1 MAAQIVPFSDEETR
15 LLVNLEQQYEVW
27 IEAEKTIFKLP
38 YNLKWKTVGGKDYL
52 YEIIDRA
59 GNGKSLG
66 PRTAENEAAFEDYRA
81 TKHAATERRDR
92 SRSSLDETCRLYRAL
107 RLPLI
112 PSEAAQIL
120 READRRSL
128 LGTHLLVIGTNAVPA
143 YFIEAGG
150 RIMNAPAETQ
160 DFDPAWSA
168 ENADDAEN
176 PVWAMLKSVDSTYT
190 VNTERTFQAR
200 NAKAYEV
207 EVLVAP
213 SRARTMGRNVRPTP
227 VPLEEQE
234 WLLKGRFVTRV
245 VVGRDATPA
254 RLVVPDPRWF
264 ALQKL
269 WMSEQSKRNP
279 LKRGKD
285 AKQGVALLNAIQDG
299 MPQFKMDHA
308 FEAEIPVE
316 LSPYFERWKAGRKN
330 NTSKSSN
337 W

>member
-15 LLVNLEQQYEVW
+15 LLVNLEQQHEVW
-27 IEAEKTIFKLP
+27 IEAEQTLFRLP
-38 YNLKWKTVGGKDYL
+38 YNLKWKTVAGRDYL
-52 YEIIDRA
+52 YEIIDRT

-66 PRTAENEAAFEDYRA
+66 PRTPANEAAFENY
-81 TKHAATERRDR
+81 HAAKSAATTRRDQ
-92 SRSSLDETCRLYRAL
+92 SRASLDETCRLYRAL

-160 DFDPAWSA
+160 DFDLAWSA
-168 ENADDAEN
+168 EIADEHDN

-207 EVLVAP
+207 ELLVAP
-213 SRARTMGRNVRPTP
+213 SRVKTMGRNVRPTP
-227 VPLEEQE
+227 VPLDEQE
-234 WLLKGRFVTRV
+234 WLLNGRFVSRV
-245 VVGRDATPA
+245 VVARDATPA

-269 WMSEQSKRNP
+269 WMSEQPKRDP
-279 LKRGKD
+279 LKRAKD
-285 AKQGVALLNAIQDG
+285 AKQGIALLNAIQEG
-299 MPQFKMDHA
+299 MPQFKMDEA
-308 FEAEIPVE
+308 FEAEIPAE
-316 LSPYFERWKAGRKN
+316 LRPYYQRWKTERKN
-330 NTSKSSN
+330 SEPKSFN

>member
-1 MAAQIVPFSDEETR
+1 MMARIVPFSDEETR
-15 LLVNLEQQYEVW
+15 VLVNLAQQYEVW
-27 IEAEKTIFKLP
+27 MEAERVLAGLA
-38 YNLKWKTVGGKDYL
+38 YNLRWKTVSGRDYL
-52 YEIIDRA
+52 YEIIDRQ

-66 PRTAENEAAFEDYRA
+66 RRSPQNEAAFDNY
-81 TKHAATERRDR
+81 HAEKSEAANRRDQ
-92 SRSSLDETCRLYRAL
+92 SRTVLDETCRLYRAL

-112 PSEAAQIL
+112 PAEASQIL

-128 LGTHLLVIGTNAVPA
+128 LGTDLLVIGTNAVPA

-150 RIMNAPAETQ
+150 RIMNTPAETQ
-160 DFDPAWSA
+160 DFDLAWSGDA
-168 ENADDAEN
+168 TDAEDN

-207 EVLVAP
+207 ELLVAP
-213 SRARTMGRNVRPTP
+213 SKAKAMGRNIKPTP

-234 WLLKGRFVTRV
+234 WLLKGRFVSQV
-245 VVGRDATPA
+245 VVGRDASPA

-269 WMSEQSKRNP
+269 WLSAQPKRNS

-285 AKQGVALLNAIQDG
+285 ERQGVALLDAIRDG
-299 MPQFKMDHA
+299 MPRFRMDAA
-308 FEAEIPVE
+308 FAAELPDE
-316 LSPYFERWKAGRKN
+316 LRPYFDRWKAVRKDL
-330 NTSKSSN
+330 KPKAD

>member
-1 MAAQIVPFSDEETR
+1 MPAQIVPFSDEETR

-27 IEAEKTIFKLP
+27 IEAERTLFKLP
-38 YNLKWKTVGGKDYL
+38 YNLKWKTVAGKDYL
-52 YEIIDRA
+52 YEIINRT

-66 PRTAENEAAFEDYRA
+66 PRSRENETAFENYRV
-81 TKHAATERRDR
+81 TKDAAATRRDQ
-92 SRSSLDETCRLYRAL
+92 SRASLDETCRLYRAL
-107 RLPLI
+107 KLPLI
-112 PSEAAQIL
+112 PREAAEIL
-120 READRRSL
+120 READRRAL

-160 DFDPAWSA
+160 DFDLAWSA
-168 ENADDAEN
+168 GKNDEDDN

-207 EVLVAP
+207 ELLVAP
-213 SRARTMGRNVRPTP
+213 SRARTMGRNPRSTP
-227 VPLEEQE
+227 VPLQEQE
-234 WLLKGRFVTRV
+234 WLLNGRFVTHV

-269 WMSEQSKRNP
+269 WMSEQPKRNP

-285 AKQGVALLNAIQDG
+285 ARQGIALLNAIQDA
-299 MPQFKMDHA
+299 MPQFKMDKA

-316 LSPYFERWKAGRKN
+316 LSIYFERWKTGRK
-330 NTSKSSN
+330 KSAPKSFN

>member
-15 LLVNLEQQYEVW
+15 VLVNLAQQYEVW
-27 IEAEKTIFKLP
+27 MEAERVLAGLP
-38 YNLKWKTVGGKDYL
+38 YNLRWKTVSGRDYL
-52 YEIIDRA
+52 YEIIDRQ

-66 PRTAENEAAFEDYRA
+66 PRTPQNEAAFSTYHSAKDE
-81 TKHAATERRDR
+81 AANRRDE
-92 SRSSLDETCRLYRAL
+92 SRAVLDETCRLYRAL

-112 PSEAAQIL
+112 PAEASQIL

-128 LGTHLLVIGTNAVPA
+128 LGSHLLVIGTNAVPA

-150 RIMNAPAETQ
+150 RITNTPAETH
-160 DFDPAWSA
+160 DFDLAWSA
-168 ENADDAEN
+168 DHADAEDN
-176 PVWAMLKSVDSTYT
+176 PVWALLKSVDSTYT

-207 EVLVAP
+207 ELLVAP
-213 SRARTMGRNVRPTP
+213 SRAKTMGRNTRPMP

-234 WLLKGRFVTRV
+234 WLLKGRFISHV
-245 VVGRDATPA
+245 VVGRDASPA

-269 WMSEQSKRNP
+269 WLSAQGKRSS

-285 AKQGVALLNAIQDG
+285 ERQGVALLNAIQDA
-299 MPQFKMDHA
+299 MPQFRMDAA
-308 FEAEIPVE
+308 FEAELPAE
-316 LSPYFERWKAGRKN
+316 LRPHFERWKTGRKN
-330 NTSKSSN
+330 RKPKALG

>member
-15 LLVNLEQQYEVW
+15 LLVNLGQQYEVW
-27 IEAEKTIFKLP
+27 IEAEQTLFRLP
-38 YNLKWKTVGGKDYL
+38 YNLKWKTVAGRDYL
-52 YEIIDRA
+52 YEIIDRT

-66 PRTAENEAAFEDYRA
+66 SRTPENEAAFENYHIA
-81 TKHAATERRDR
+81 KSAAMERRDQ
-92 SRSSLDETCRLYRAL
+92 SRASLGETCRLYRAL
-107 RLPLI
+107 RLPMI
-112 PSEAAQIL
+112 PAEAAQIL

-128 LGTHLLVIGTNAVPA
+128 LGTHLLVIGTNAVSA

-160 DFDPAWSA
+160 DFDLAWSA
-168 ENADDAEN
+168 EVADEHDN
-176 PVWAMLKSVDSTYT
+176 PVWAMLKSIDSTYT

-207 EVLVAP
+207 ELLVAP
-213 SRARTMGRNVRPTP
+213 SRVKTMGRNVRPTP

-234 WLLKGRFVTRV
+234 WLLNGRFVTRV
-245 VVGRDATPA
+245 VVARDATPA

-269 WMSEQSKRNP
+269 WMSEQPKRNP
-279 LKRGKD
+279 LKRDKD
-285 AKQGVALLNAIQDG
+285 VKQGIALLDAIREG
-299 MPQFKMDHA
+299 MPQFRMDDA
-308 FEAEIPVE
+308 FEAEIPAE
-316 LSPYFERWKAGRKN
+316 LGPYYQRWKAGRKN
-330 NTSKSSN
+330 SEPKSFR

>member
-1 MAAQIVPFSDEETR
+1 MSAQVIQFSDEETR
-15 LLVNLEQQYEVW
+15 LLINLEQQYEVW
-27 IEAEKTIFKLP
+27 IEAEKALFNLP
-38 YNLKWKTVGGKDYL
+38 YNLKWKTVSGKDYL
-52 YEIIDRA
+52 YEIIDRT

-66 PRTAENEAAFEDYRA
+66 PRTPENEAAFENY
-81 TKHAATERRDR
+81 HAAKGAAAARRDQ
-92 SRSSLDETCRLYRAL
+92 SRTGLDETCRLYRAL

-128 LGTHLLVIGTNAVPA
+128 LGTHLLVIGTNAVAA

-160 DFDPAWSA
+160 DFDLAWSA
-168 ENADDAEN
+168 ENADEDEN

-207 EVLVAP
+207 ELLVAP
-213 SRARTMGRNVRPTP
+213 SRAGTMGRNVRPTP
-227 VPLEEQE
+227 VPLEEQ
-234 WLLKGRFVTRV
+234 WLLNGRFVTRV
-245 VVGRDATPA
+245 VVGRDAAPA

-269 WMSEQSKRNP
+269 WMSEQPKRNP
-279 LKRGKD
+279 LKRAKD
-285 AKQGVALLNAIQDG
+285 AKQGVALLNAVQDA
-299 MPQFKMDHA
+299 MPQFKMDEA
-308 FEAEIPVE
+308 FEAEVPAE
-316 LSPYFERWKAGRKN
+316 LIPYFERWKRERKN
-330 NTSKSSN
+330 SVPKSFN

>member
-15 LLVNLEQQYEVW
+15 VLVNLAQQYEVW
-27 IEAEKTIFKLP
+27 IEAERVLAGLP
-38 YNLKWKTVGGKDYL
+38 YNLRWKTVSGRDYL
-52 YEIIDRA
+52 YEIIDRQ

-66 PRTAENEAAFEDYRA
+66 PRTPQNEAVFDDYHSQKNEA
-81 TKHAATERRDR
+81 VYRRDQ
-92 SRSSLDETCRLYRAL
+92 SRTVLDETCRLYRAL

-112 PSEAAQIL
+112 PAEASQIL

-143 YFIEAGG
+143 YFVEAGG
-150 RIMNAPAETQ
+150 RIMNTPAETQ
-160 DFDPAWSA
+160 DFDLAWSA
-168 ENADDAEN
+168 DHADAEDN

-207 EVLVAP
+207 ELLVAP
-213 SRARTMGRNVRPTP
+213 SRAKTMGRNTRPIP

-234 WLLKGRFVTRV
+234 WLLKGRFISHV
-245 VVGRDATPA
+245 VVGRDASPA

-264 ALQKL
+264 ALHKL
-269 WMSEQSKRNP
+269 WLSAQEKRNP

-285 AKQGVALLNAIQDG
+285 ARQGVALLNAIHDS
-299 MPQFKMDHA
+299 MPQFKMDKA
-308 FEAEIPVE
+308 FEAELPAE
-316 LSPYFERWKAGRKN
+316 LRPHFDHWKTDRKSQKPKAG
-330 NTSKSSN
+330 

>member
-27 IEAEKTIFKLP
+27 IEAEQTLFRLP
-38 YNLKWKTVGGKDYL
+38 YNLKWKTVAGRDYL
-52 YEIIDRA
+52 YEIIDRT

-66 PRTAENEAAFEDYRA
+66 PRTPANEAAFEIY
-81 TKHAATERRDR
+81 HAAKATATTRRDQ
-92 SRSSLDETCRLYRAL
+92 SRASLDETCRLYRAL
-107 RLPLI
+107 RLPMI
-112 PSEAAQIL
+112 PAEAAQIL

-150 RIMNAPAETQ
+150 RIMNALAETQ
-160 DFDPAWSA
+160 DFDLAWSA
-168 ENADDAEN
+168 EIADDRDN

-207 EVLVAP
+207 ELLVAP
-213 SRARTMGRNVRPTP
+213 SRVKTMGRNVRPTP
-227 VPLEEQE
+227 VPLDEQE
-234 WLLKGRFVTRV
+234 WLLNGRFVTRV
-245 VVGRDATPA
+245 VVARDATPA
-254 RLVVPDPRWF
+254 RLIIPDPRWF

-269 WMSEQSKRNP
+269 WMSEQPKRDP
-279 LKRGKD
+279 LKRAKD
-285 AKQGVALLNAIQDG
+285 AKQGIALLDAIQEG
-299 MPQFKMDHA
+299 MPQFRMDEA
-308 FEAEIPVE
+308 FEAEIPDE
-316 LSPYFERWKAGRKN
+316 LRPYYQRWKVERKN
-330 NTSKSSN
+330 SEPKSFN

>member
-1 MAAQIVPFSDEETR
+1 MAAQIAPFSDEETR

-27 IEAEKTIFKLP
+27 IEAEQVLSKLP
-38 YNLKWKTVGGKDYL
+38 YNLKWKTVAGRDYL
-52 YEIIDRA
+52 YEIIDRT

-66 PRTAENEAAFEDYRA
+66 PRSLENEAAFENYHGAKNTA
-81 TKHAATERRDR
+81 TARRDQ
-92 SRSSLDETCRLYRAL
+92 SRASLDETCRLYRAL
-107 RLPLI
+107 RLPML

-143 YFIEAGG
+143 YFVEAGG
-150 RIMNAPAETQ
+150 RIMNVSAETQ
-160 DFDPAWSA
+160 DFDLAWSA
-168 ENADDAEN
+168 EHADDEDN

-207 EVLVAP
+207 ELLVAP
-213 SRARTMGRNVRPTP
+213 SRVKTMGRNVRPAP
-227 VPLEEQE
+227 VPLHEQE
-234 WLLKGRFVTRV
+234 WLLNGRFVSRV
-245 VVGRDATPA
+245 VVARDATPA

-269 WMSEQSKRNP
+269 WMSEQPKRNP
-279 LKRGKD
+279 LKRDKD
-285 AKQGVALLNAIQDG
+285 AKQGIALLDAIREG
-299 MPQFKMDHA
+299 MPQFRMDDA
-308 FEAEIPVE
+308 FEAEIPAE
-316 LSPYFERWKAGRKN
+316 LSAYYQRWKAGRKN
-330 NTSKSSN
+330 GESKFSR

>member
-1 MAAQIVPFSDEETR
+1 MPAQIVPFSDEETR

-27 IEAEKTIFKLP
+27 IEAERTIFELP
-38 YNLKWKTVGGKDYL
+38 YNLKWKTVAGKDYL
-52 YEIIDRA
+52 YEIIDRT

-66 PRTAENEAAFEDYRA
+66 PRTAENEAAFANYRV
-81 TKHAATERRDR
+81 TKNAAAARRDQ
-92 SRSSLDETCRLYRAL
+92 SRASLDETCRLYRAL

-112 PSEAAQIL
+112 PTEAAQIS

-160 DFDPAWSA
+160 DFDLAWSA
-168 ENADDAEN
+168 ENADEDDN
-176 PVWAMLKSVDSTYT
+176 PVWAMLRPVDSTFT

-213 SRARTMGRNVRPTP
+213 SRARTMGRNPWPTP
-227 VPLEEQE
+227 VPLQEQE
-234 WLLKGRFVTRV
+234 WLLNGRFVTHV

-269 WMSEQSKRNP
+269 WMSEQPKRNS
-279 LKRGKD
+279 LKRSKD
-285 AKQGVALLNAIQDG
+285 AKQGIALLNAIQDG
-299 MPQFKMDHA
+299 MPQFKMDEA
-308 FEAEIPVE
+308 FEAEVPAE
-316 LSPYFERWKAGRKN
+316 LSFYFEAWKVLWKN
-330 NTSKSSN
+330 SAPKSFN

>member
-1 MAAQIVPFSDEETR
+1 MTAQIVPFSDEETR

-27 IEAEKTIFKLP
+27 IEAERVLFKLP
-38 YNLKWKTVGGKDYL
+38 YNLKWKTVAGKDYL
-52 YEIIDRA
+52 YEIIDRT

-66 PRTAENEAAFEDYRA
+66 ARTAENQAVFEHYRA
-81 TKHAATERRDR
+81 TKTAAAVRRDE
-92 SRSSLDETCRLYRAL
+92 SRASLDETCRLYRAL
-107 RLPLI
+107 RLPMI
-112 PSEAAQIL
+112 PTEAAQIL
-120 READRRSL
+120 READRRAL

-160 DFDPAWSA
+160 DFDLAWSA
-168 ENADDAEN
+168 ENADEDDN

-213 SRARTMGRNVRPTP
+213 SRAGTMGRNPRPTP
-227 VPLEEQE
+227 VPLHEQE
-234 WLLKGRFVTRV
+234 WLLNGRFVTRV

-269 WMSEQSKRNP
+269 WMSEQPKRNP
-279 LKRGKD
+279 LKRSKD
-285 AKQGVALLNAIQDG
+285 AKQGIALLNAIQDA
-299 MPQFKMDHA
+299 MPQFKMDEA
-308 FEAEIPVE
+308 FEAKVPAE
-316 LSPYFERWKAGRKN
+316 LCPYFERWKTMRKN
-330 NTSKSSN
+330 RAPNSFN

>member
-1 MAAQIVPFSDEETR
+1 MA
-15 LLVNLEQQYEVW
+15 
-27 IEAEKTIFKLP
+27 
-38 YNLKWKTVGGKDYL
+38 
-52 YEIIDRA
+52 
-59 GNGKSLG
+59 
-66 PRTAENEAAFEDYRA
+66 
-81 TKHAATERRDR
+81 RRDR
-92 SRSSLDETCRLYRAL
+92 SRAGLDETCRLYRAL

-112 PSEAAQIL
+112 PAEAAQIL

-128 LGTHLLVIGTNAVPA
+128 LGTHLLVIGTNAVAA

-160 DFDPAWSA
+160 DFDLAWAA
-168 ENADDAEN
+168 ENADEDDN
-176 PVWAMLKSVDSTYT
+176 PVWAMLNSVDSTYT

-207 EVLVAP
+207 ELLVAP
-213 SRARTMGRNVRPTP
+213 SKVRTMGRNVRPTP

-234 WLLKGRFVTRV
+234 WRLNGRFVTRV

-279 LKRGKD
+279 LKRAKD
-285 AKQGVALLNAIQDG
+285 AKQGIALLNAIQDG
-299 MPQFKMDHA
+299 MPQFRMDEV
-308 FEAEIPVE
+308 FEAEVPVE
-316 LSPYFERWKAGRKN
+316 LRPYFESWKTERK
-330 NTSKSSN
+330 SSAPKSSN

>member
-27 IEAEKTIFKLP
+27 IEAEQILFKLP
-38 YNLKWKTVGGKDYL
+38 YNLKWKTVAGRDYL
-52 YEIIDRA
+52 YEIIDRT

-66 PRTAENEAAFEDYRA
+66 PRSPENETTFENY
-81 TKHAATERRDR
+81 HAAKNAAAARRDQ
-92 SRSSLDETCRLYRAL
+92 SRASLDETCRLYRAL

-160 DFDPAWSA
+160 DFDLAWSA
-168 ENADDAEN
+168 AIADEHDN

-207 EVLVAP
+207 ELLVAP
-213 SRARTMGRNVRPTP
+213 SRVKTMGRNVRPTP
-227 VPLEEQE
+227 VPREEQE
-234 WLLKGRFVTRV
+234 WLLNGRFVTRV
-245 VVGRDATPA
+245 VVARDATPA

-264 ALQKL
+264 ALRKL
-269 WMSEQSKRNP
+269 WMSEQPKRNP
-279 LKRGKD
+279 LKRDKD
-285 AKQGVALLNAIQDG
+285 AKQGIALLDATREG
-299 MPQFKMDHA
+299 MPQFRIDDA
-308 FEAEIPVE
+308 FEAEIPPE
-316 LSPYFERWKAGRKN
+316 LGPHYQRWKAERKN
-330 NTSKSSN
+330 EEPKPFR

>member
-1 MAAQIVPFSDEETR
+1 MTAQIVPFSDEETR

-27 IEAEKTIFKLP
+27 IEAEKILFKLP
-38 YNLKWKTVGGKDYL
+38 YNLKWKTVAGKEYL
-52 YEIIDRA
+52 YEIIDRT

-66 PRTAENEAAFEDYRA
+66 PRTPENQAAFENYRA
-81 TKHAATERRDR
+81 TKHAATARRDQ

-160 DFDPAWSA
+160 DFDLAWSA
-168 ENADDAEN
+168 ENADEDEN

-190 VNTERTFQAR
+190 VNSERTFQAR
-200 NAKAYEV
+200 NARAYEV

-213 SRARTMGRNVRPTP
+213 SRARTMGRNARPTP
-227 VPLEEQE
+227 VPLQEQE
-234 WLLKGRFVTRV
+234 WLLNGRFVAHV
-245 VVGRDATPA
+245 VVGRDAAPA

-269 WMSEQSKRNP
+269 WMSEQPKRNP

-285 AKQGVALLNAIQDG
+285 AKQGIALLNAIQDG
-299 MPQFKMDHA
+299 MPQFKMDEA

-316 LSPYFERWKAGRKN
+316 LGPYFERWKAQWKN
-330 NTSKSSN
+330 NAPKSFN